1 MAVCAPNR
9 LMPLANQRQQ
19 SVLRWHSA
27 GLINQ
32 VVRGNNK
39 AFLEFSQHG
48 HESDSDQGP
57 GPVSRGGG
65 DQDRDLVCEWRGSQE
80 STGMPQ
86 AIQITYIRQAEWSA
100 NPSLTVRMMR
110 PESGHQA
117 AGLGVGIVWYV
128 CDNSSSY
135 MKCTI
140 QLSYMSVWPSGLR
153 RQLQV
158 LFFFGRRG
166 FEPLSGQATLFFCLY
181 SPHNATSDSSGPC
194 ANAFCQPE
202 GQPEGFSCV

>member
-1 MAVCAPNR
+1 MSGC
-9 LMPLANQRQQ
+9 Q
-19 SVLRWHSA
+19 
-27 GLINQ
+27 
-32 VVRGNNK
+32 GNTGKPQTIQNK
-39 AFLEFSQHG
+39 FISP
-48 HESDSDQGP
+48 S
-57 GPVSRGGG
+57 
-65 DQDRDLVCEWRGSQE
+65 
-80 STGMPQ
+80 
-86 AIQITYIRQAEWSA
+86 EWSA

-166 FEPLSGQATLFFCLY
+166 FEPLSGHNMIGSNIKFLLPAAGLHYRMPCTYLFVPSEFIIISCSNSELFFLMR
-181 SPHNATSDSSGPC
+181 
-194 ANAFCQPE
+194 
-202 GQPEGFSCV
+202 